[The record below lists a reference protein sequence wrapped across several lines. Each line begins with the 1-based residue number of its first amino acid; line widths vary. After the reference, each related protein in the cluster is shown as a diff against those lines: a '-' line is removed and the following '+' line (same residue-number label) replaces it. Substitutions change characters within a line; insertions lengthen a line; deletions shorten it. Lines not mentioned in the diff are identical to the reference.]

1 MLPGTLRVGLQML
14 VIKSPLR
21 ISLLGGGT
29 DFPDFFK
36 AVPSEVLGFTINKYV
51 YTSFLD
57 LPDFAEEYIRFTYRL
72 TESVHSIDEIKHPS
86 FREALKILNWD
97 RRISVA
103 TMADV
108 PGSSGLGSS
117 SSFLISVLA
126 GLKIQMKPSHKLQ
139 PMLLALNA
147 IKIEREILKESG
159 GWQDQFH
166 AAFGGFRSYRF
177 SEEAVTVSDKYFN
190 PSLLSEFSQSLFL
203 VWIGATRRNSSS
215 NSSNHVLSNS
225 EVFVERE
232 KLSSIA
238 GQTIATLPQINS
250 SEDLISLVAEKLE
263 LVRELKRKIVGTT
276 SRAEAM
282 IDICLDS
289 GARAAKTCG
298 AEGGGFIFVIGDSDA
313 RRKISNLVPT
323 GHVIPIEISH
333 EGVERL
339 Y

>member
-1 MLPGTLRVGLQML
+1 ML

-29 DFPDFFK
+29 DFPDFFRS
-36 AVPSEVLGFTINKYV
+36 VPSEVLGFTINKYV
-51 YTSFLD
+51 YTNFLD

-72 TESVHSIDEIKHPS
+72 TESVQSIDEILHPS
-86 FREALKILNWD
+86 FREALRILNWKK
-97 RRISVA
+97 RISVA

-126 GLKIQMKPSHKLQ
+126 GLQLQNDPSHKLQ
-139 PMLLALNA
+139 PLELAMKA
-147 IKIEREILKESG
+147 ITIERDILKEVG

-177 SEEAVTVSDKYFN
+177 SDEAVTVSEQYFS

-203 VWIGATRRNSSS
+203 VWIGATRHKSPA
-215 NSSNHVLSNS
+215 NSSNHELSNT
-225 EVFVERE
+225 EVYAERE
-232 KLSSIA
+232 KLNTITA
-238 GQTIATLPQINS
+238 QTINTLSDVNT
-250 SEDLISLVAEKLE
+250 SEDLLCLIAEKFAI
-263 LVRELKRKIVGTT
+263 VRELKKKIVGTT
-276 SRAEAM
+276 SKAEEM
-282 IDICLDS
+282 IDICLKS

-298 AEGGGFIFVIGDSDA
+298 AEGGGFIFVVGDSTT
-313 RRKISNLVPT
+313 RQKISNLVPT
-323 GHVIPIEISH
+323 GHVIPIEITSK
-333 EGVERL
+333 GVDRL